1 MQLWFC
7 ELDDEEEGDYITSTK
22 RKQKSAIPSTAQK
35 EPNSHTSMADQKDNI
50 DDFKVQTAKHP
61 NMTSVPLRPHSEQS
75 KDRLS
80 KRLSTESNGTSDGGM
95 GSSTPVELTALEE
108 SFRRFAIHGDTRAT
122 GKEMHGKNWSKLC
135 KDCGVIDGKNITLT
149 DVDIVFSKVKKKSC
163 RTITYDEFKVAL
175 GELARKKY
183 KEKSG
188 EDAEAEVFK
197 LIEGKTPVIAGVTRA
212 VASPTVS
219 RLTDTTKFTGSHKER
234 FDDTGRGKGK
244 AGRVDVV
251 DTSGYVSGY
260 KHRGTYEKKV
270 NKPTVG
276 KPM

>member
-1 MQLWFC
+1 MGAA
-7 ELDDEEEGDYITSTK
+7 ESKERKHTSAN
-22 RKQKSAIPSTAQK
+22 SSTAK
-35 EPNSHTSMADQKDNI
+35 RELNSCTSMADQKDNI
-50 DDFKVQTAKHP
+50 NDFKVQMAKHP
-61 NMTSVPLRPHSEQS
+61 NMSTAPLRPHSEQS
-75 KDRLS
+75 KDRAS
-80 KRLSTESNGTSDGGM
+80 KRLSTESNGTSDGGV

-135 KDCGVIDGKNITLT
+135 KDCHVIDGKNITLT
-149 DVDIVFSKVKKKSC
+149 DVDIVFTKVKKKSC

-188 EDAEAEVFK
+188 EDAETEVFK
-197 LIEGKTPVIAGVTRA
+197 LIEGKAPVIAGVTRA

-244 AGRVDVV
+244 AGRVDLV

-260 KHRGTYEKKV
+260 KHRGSYEKKV
-270 NKPTVG
+270 NK
-276 KPM
+276 

>member
-1 MQLWFC
+1 MGTA
-7 ELDDEEEGDYITSTK
+7 ESTK
-22 RKQKSAIPSTAQK
+22 RNQKSANPSTTQR
-35 EPNSHTSMADQKDNI
+35 ESDCCSMAEHRDNI
-50 DDFKVQTAKHP
+50 DDFKVQTAKHG
-61 NMTSVPLRPHSEQS
+61 NISSAPLRPHNDYS
-75 KDRLS
+75 KDRAS
-80 KRLSTESNGTSDGGM
+80 KRLSTDSNGTSEGGA
-95 GSSTPVELTALEE
+95 GSSTPVEVTALEE

-149 DVDIVFSKVKKKSC
+149 DVDIVFSKVKKKSS
-163 RTITYDEFKVAL
+163 RNITFDEFKVAL

-183 KEKSG
+183 KEKTG
-188 EDAEAEVFK
+188 DEAEAEVFK
-197 LIEGKTPVIAGVTRA
+197 QIEGKAPVIAGVTRA

-219 RLTDTTKFTGSHKER
+219 RLTDTSKFTGSHKER
-234 FDDTGRGKGK
+234 FDPTGRGKGK

-260 KHRGTYEKKV
+260 KHQGSYEKKV
-270 NKPTVG
+270 TKPTVG

>member
-1 MQLWFC
+1 MGTA
-7 ELDDEEEGDYITSTK
+7 ESTK
-22 RKQKSAIPSTAQK
+22 RKQKSANPNSIQE
-35 EPNSHTSMADQKDNI
+35 EPNSCTSMADQKDNM

-61 NMTSVPLRPHSEQS
+61 NIGTVSLRPASEQS
-75 KDRLS
+75 KDRAS
-80 KRLSTESNGTSDGGM
+80 KRLSSESNGTSEGGV
-95 GSSTPVELTALEE
+95 GSSTPVEMTALEE

-122 GKEMHGKNWSKLC
+122 GKELHGKNWSKLC
-135 KDCGVIDGKNITLT
+135 KDCGVIDGKSITLT

-163 RTITYDEFKVAL
+163 RTITFDEFKAAL

-183 KEKSG
+183 KEKTA
-188 EDAEAEVFK
+188 EEAEAEVFK
-197 LIEGKTPVIAGVTRA
+197 LIEGKAPIISGVTRA

-244 AGRVDVV
+244 AGRVDLV

-260 KHRGTYEKKV
+260 KHAGSYEKKV
-270 NKPTVG
+270 SKPPG
-276 KPM
+276 AKPM